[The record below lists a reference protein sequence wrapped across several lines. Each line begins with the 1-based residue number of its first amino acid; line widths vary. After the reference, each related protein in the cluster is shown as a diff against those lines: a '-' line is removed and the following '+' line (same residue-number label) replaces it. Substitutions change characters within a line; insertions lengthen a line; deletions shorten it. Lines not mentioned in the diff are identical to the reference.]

1 MTEWLG
7 LRNKVVV
14 ITGAAGGMGT
24 KFSHDFA
31 EQGAKLVLMDI
42 AEERVEKLSKELADE
57 FKVDEA
63 VKKVV
68 DKFGRVDVLV
78 NTAAI
83 LRFSPLEDLTFD
95 EWKQQINININ
106 GYFLTSQRFGRQMI
120 KQKKG
125 TMVHISTVAS
135 HFPET
140 YSGAYSTTKAAV
152 NMISKQIAAEWGQ
165 FGVRSNC
172 VLPCLVKTPLSKDFY
187 KDKEVEDGRSRLVA
201 SKRIGELKDI
211 SNTVLFLASDRS
223 GYTNGDEINVDGGIG
238 IMMQDMIPKP
248 GGRRQYAIDHH
259 KK

>member
-7 LRNKVVV
+7 LRDKVVV

-57 FKVDEA
+57 FKVETLAVVCNSTDEHDVDEA

-95 EWKQQINININ
+95 E
-106 GYFLTSQRFGRQMI
+106 
-120 KQKKG
+120 
-125 TMVHISTVAS
+125 
-135 HFPET
+135 
-140 YSGAYSTTKAAV
+140 
-152 NMISKQIAAEWGQ
+152 
-165 FGVRSNC
+165 
-172 VLPCLVKTPLSKDFY
+172 
-187 KDKEVEDGRSRLVA
+187 
-201 SKRIGELKDI
+201 
-211 SNTVLFLASDRS
+211 DRKS
-223 GYTNGDEINVDGGIG
+223 VV
-238 IMMQDMIPKP
+238 
-248 GGRRQYAIDHH
+248 
-259 KK
+259 